1 MYFTIRSQH
10 AIVKTTR
17 GTEIFQQESGFKR
30 NRISQK
36 SPSSPT
42 KRFLQK
48 FYSNLETEQQKLLQN
63 EKEEVTMKKA
73 FEKVEAFLERYY
85 KGIAPAYKM

>member
-17 GTEIFQQESGFKR
+17 GTVPRPKDFCKNSIV
-30 NRISQK
+30 
-36 SPSSPT
+36 T
-42 KRFLQK
+42 W
-48 FYSNLETEQQKLLQN
+48 KLLQN

-73 FEKVEAFLERYY
+73 FEKIEAFLERYY

>member
-1 MYFTIRSQH
+1 MRYLQGI
-10 AIVKTTR
+10 AIPALYVFHDKKSTCY
-17 GTEIFQQESGFKR
+17 SKDNKR
-30 NRISQK
+30 KR
-36 SPSSPT
+36 SPT

-73 FEKVEAFLERYY
+73 FERIEAFLERYY